1 MLSFK
6 KFIQQKDYCSRRIL
20 EASDFVLDGAKI
32 RKSIENI
39 KERPFNELFGNK
51 DRFLV
56 KAFNPVF
63 LQYMELFDLNQNNF
77 DLKKGVY
84 IENGKRMR
92 YGNIIKDRTQ
102 KNVSIT
108 PKEVR
113 QLKHL
118 LKQKQIYAHLLFS
131 RHPMDVIRMSDINK
145 ISSCHSPYGSKFD
158 CAITES
164 QNNGGIVFII
174 NERDKK
180 NVEKNLDIEDL
191 FEDRDRNIKGFVTPL
206 ARVRLRRFVD
216 VLEECDFAVPEK
228 RYYVPDGDMMGYS
241 GFYSNIVLD
250 YCRKN
255 QKIFKD
261 SPSDKYISENIFHT
275 GGDYTDTPYL
285 ELLNNFFD
293 RDTVQGLGGSYG
305 SFAEI
310 PFERLPFAKEKY
322 LLLRNSKNILKELK
336 PYIGK
341 DYTALF
347 SLMKFSI
354 NIGEYLDAVFLEKVI
369 PLYIKQCI
377 AKNRQPCIS
386 GHRGLF
392 IFLKIYNLLIET
404 NSTSSSSELLANIII
419 KYLSTPS
426 YLYGPPFV
434 MDFYTNG
441 QDFWFQNMRIPSDY
455 NDFIVNMKKFIA
467 NNKEK
472 IINLIN
478 NTQIPLFN
486 IIYFYRTLRVSVG
499 DYDGL
504 THSNI
509 KNESIKFILSETKQ
523 KFISL
528 TVKSICLHLVW
539 ANFHLDNLF
548 YDNKNIGENDMIYF
562 YSPSDD
568 AVINFSDLDKKEKLS
583 NILFPTLLD
592 TLNQI
597 IYSKY
602 THLNLDYYLN
612 RFILLCRIVFKDNK
626 IIYNNIIDYFVN
638 DIIPGS
644 VELKQTTT
652 IITRENIYGIIR
664 LFLLHSLLSE
674 SQIKKIK
681 SKLIECDINYI
692 KHSMHDSF
700 KHSLNGCLFEYYL
713 KDLYFYSF
721 FVKYLNNNRHND
733 YFIPFSLNEEEIKT
747 YEDLIMLWIFDR
759 DLNQEGQSIRRLYD
773 DGSRTFSYVNI
784 QVVSNNNNIEEGIP
798 IPYKDKTVIMTCNN
812 DYDVKGVDS
821 QFDRIHT
828 VFHNIHT
835 TNPKIFSDEILF
847 FQSLNVS

>member
-20 EASDFVLDGAKI
+20 EASDFVLDKAKI

-84 IENGKRMR
+84 IEKGKRMR

-145 ISSCHSPYGSKFD
+145 IHSCHSPYGSEFD

-180 NVEKNLDIEDL
+180 NVEKNLDVDDL

-216 VLEECDFAVPEK
+216 VLEEDDFAVPEK

-275 GGDYTDTPYL
+275 GGAYTDTSYF
-285 ELLNNFFD
+285 ELLNNFFG
-293 RDTVQGLGGSYG
+293 RDTVQRLGGSYG

-336 PYIGK
+336 TYIGN
-341 DYTALF
+341 DHTALF

-354 NIGEYLDAVFLEKVI
+354 NIGENLDAVFLEKVI

-386 GHRGLF
+386 GYEELY
-392 IFLKIYNLLIET
+392 ILLKIYNLLIET

-419 KYLSTPS
+419 KYLSEPS
-426 YLYGPPFV
+426 YYLYK
-434 MDFYTNG
+434 DFYTNG
-441 QDFWFQNMRIPSDY
+441 QDFWFEYTKFPSDY
-455 NDFIVNMKKFIA
+455 LSDSKEINDFIVNMKKFIA

-478 NTQIPLFN
+478 NTQILLNN
-486 IIYFYRTLRVSVG
+486 IIVFYRTLRASVG
-499 DYDGL
+499 DYDRNDL

-528 TVKSICLHLVW
+528 TAKSIFLNFAWGHSHSGNLV
-539 ANFHLDNLF
+539 
-548 YDNKNIGENDMIYF
+548 YDNKDIEENDIICF

-568 AVINFSDLDKKEKLS
+568 AIINFSDLDKKEKLS
-583 NILFPTLLD
+583 NILVPTLLD
-592 TLNQI
+592 ILNKI
-597 IYSKY
+597 IFTSSV
-602 THLNLDYYLN
+602 DYLTD
-612 RFILLCRIVFKDNK
+612 RFIILCRNVFKDNK
-626 IIYNNIIDYFVN
+626 IIYNNIIDYFIN
-638 DIIPGS
+638 DIIPRS
-644 VELKQTTT
+644 LDQTYYNHLK
-652 IITRENIYGIIR
+652 NINGIIHS
-664 LFLLHSLLSE
+664 FLLHSLLSE

-681 SKLIECDINYI
+681 SKLIEHDINYI
-692 KHSMHDSF
+692 KHKYKHDYSYSLYFDGFVSDLKNSF
-700 KHSLNGCLFEYYL
+700 
-713 KDLYFYSF
+713 FYSF

-747 YEDLIMLWIFDR
+747 YEDLIMLCIFGR
-759 DLNQEGQSIRRLYD
+759 DLNQEGQSIRRLYNYS
-773 DGSRTFSYVNI
+773 GFFYVNI
-784 QVVSNNNNIEEGIP
+784 QVVSNNNIEEVIP
-798 IPYKDKTVIMTCNN
+798 IPYKDKTVIMTCVGS
-812 DYDVKGVDS
+812 DDS
-821 QFDRIHT
+821 QWNKIHT
-828 VFHNIHT
+828 ASQFNKIRTALNDIHMA
-835 TNPKIFSDEILF
+835 NPKIFSDEILF
-847 FQSLNVS
+847 FQSLKIS